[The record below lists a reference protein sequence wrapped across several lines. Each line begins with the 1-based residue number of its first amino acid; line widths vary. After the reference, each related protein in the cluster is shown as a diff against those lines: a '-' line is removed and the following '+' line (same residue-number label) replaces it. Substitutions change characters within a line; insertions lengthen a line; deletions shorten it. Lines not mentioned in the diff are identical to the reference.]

1 MVMVVVVKLNMMMT
15 TVKIFPSGKD
25 QTARSSDGPSD
36 VPDLSVCHTSRHSH
50 GHRHPFLLVAIVICL
65 PIFVWHPLATLDTS
79 FWGEVRTW
87 HLILILASPM
97 SSLSAGCHITIG
109 TIIASFS
116 WHRQLHVEVQQLNK
130 GLFRAPSP
138 HHCNLYIVTP
148 LMLYKSWSLWLL
160 LQLSSLS
167 IIWWDNPYFHCILQ
181 EITVMNSSALYFC
194 TASIELYCIFLLSIV
209 KWGPHVCRLDETF
222 TMWCRT
228 MLRASSALQCSNCQ
242 CLVPWGNN

>member
-1 MVMVVVVKLNMMMT
+1 M
-15 TVKIFPSGKD
+15 VKIFPSGKD

-50 GHRHPFLLVAIVICL
+50 GHRHWFLLVAIVICL

-87 HLILILASPM
+87 HLILRLASPM

-130 GLFRAPSP
+130 GLFRAPLPPSLQFVYC
-138 HHCNLYIVTP
+138 HTFDVIQIMIFMTFTSIVIFVNHLMRQSIFSLHLTGNNWNEFKCIIFLYSQ
-148 LMLYKSWSLWLL
+148 YW
-160 LQLSSLS
+160 
-167 IIWWDNPYFHCILQ
+167 
-181 EITVMNSSALYFC
+181 TVMHFC
-194 TASIELYCIFLLSIV
+194 TLHC
-209 KWGPHVCRLDETF
+209 K
-222 TMWCRT
+222 M
-228 MLRASSALQCSNCQ
+228 RAP
-242 CLVPWGNN
+242 CL